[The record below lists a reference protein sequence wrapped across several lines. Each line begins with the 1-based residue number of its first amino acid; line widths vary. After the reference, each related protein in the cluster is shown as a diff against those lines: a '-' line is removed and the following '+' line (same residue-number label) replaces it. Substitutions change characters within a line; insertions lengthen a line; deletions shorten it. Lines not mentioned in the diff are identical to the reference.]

1 MNKKWMKSVLAATA
15 LCCTVGLFGCSSQA
29 SETTKNEDG
38 VIELTYCIH
47 GKIKLLKITWS

>member
-38 VIELTYCIH
+38 VIELTKGIC
-47 GKIKLLKITWS
+47 GKSEFVRAL